1 MSQWEYVVKEAQL
14 FHWESDPEEFS
25 IGGSTLPEEKQR
37 LKDTFN
43 DGMIS
48 ELSEFGKDLQH
59 YLDEMG
65 EAGWEVYQI
74 ERLEKHVDTKHAA
87 LDNQESFEHKI
98 NKQYHDLKMEF
109 NKHQES
115 VINKIEIRLKK
126 ID

>member
-1 MSQWEYVVKEAQL
+1 MSQWEYAIKEAKL

-37 LKDTFN
+37 LKDAFN

-74 ERLEKHVDTKHAA
+74 ERLEKKRGW
-87 LDNQESFEHKI
+87 L
-98 NKQYHDLKMEF
+98 NKVATVKYRFFAKRRRSE
-109 NKHQES
+109 
-115 VINKIEIRLKK
+115 
-126 ID
+126 